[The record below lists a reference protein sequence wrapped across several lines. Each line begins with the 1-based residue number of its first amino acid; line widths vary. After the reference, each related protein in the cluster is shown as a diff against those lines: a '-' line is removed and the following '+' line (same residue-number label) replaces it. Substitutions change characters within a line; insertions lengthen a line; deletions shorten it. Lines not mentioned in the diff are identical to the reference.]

1 MAPKKNAKRQVLN
14 QLANQFGGGAFEL
27 LIDKAIRNGWDANQ
41 FLAQMVR
48 TREFKRRFPGLVT
61 GGRINDFLAGGAD
74 SITAGNLAAGIRR
87 YKQTYEAYEDVIQAR
102 GYGFF
107 KLNRKKFA
115 LLLRGEKSPDEFGQ
129 ELAVQ
134 DYLRKNP
141 EAMSA
146 FNAVLKAGGRA
157 TLDKVGFMRF
167 LKNPKAQKDL
177 YDFYEASRFVNS
189 GLFDANAALGLA
201 RNIGAPGTYSN
212 PDELVRQ
219 IKEDF
224 AFVGPEL
231 RRAGYT
237 EADIAKFLANPG
249 VDPSGI
255 GQKYQQIKNQ
265 RMALSQQG
273 TSASSSGR
281 GAGGGLATKREEES
295 LSY

>member
-1 MAPKKNAKRQVLN
+1 MAPKKNQKRQILN

-48 TREFKRRFPGLVT
+48 TKEFRRRFPGLIT

-87 YKQTYEAYEDVIQAR
+87 YKQTYEAYEDVIDAR

-107 KLNRKKFA
+107 KLNRQKFK
-115 LLLRGEKSPDEFGQ
+115 LLLQGEKSPDEFGQ

-141 EAMSA
+141 EAMAA
-146 FNAVLKAGGRA
+146 FNAVLKAAGRA

-189 GLFDANAALGLA
+189 GLFNAEAALGLA
-201 RNIGAPGTYSN
+201 RNIGAPGQYAN

-231 RRAGYT
+231 QRQGIT
-237 EADIAKFLANPG
+237 EADLATFLSNPG
-249 VDPSGI
+249 VDPHDI
-255 GQKYQQIKNQ
+255 GKKYQQIKAQ
-265 RMALSQQG
+265 RQALSQQG
-273 TSASSSGR
+273 ISSPSSGR
-281 GAGGGLATKREEES
+281 GPGGGLATKREQES